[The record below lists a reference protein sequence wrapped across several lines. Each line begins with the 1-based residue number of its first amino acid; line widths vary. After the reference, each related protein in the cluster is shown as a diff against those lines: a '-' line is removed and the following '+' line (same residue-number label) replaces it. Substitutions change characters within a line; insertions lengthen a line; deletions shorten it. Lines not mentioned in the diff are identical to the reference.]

1 MTNSEYKKVN
11 EKLDKLIEQVASLSS
26 EHEKNVLTEELN
38 RISTLMVFWSE
49 D

>member
-1 MTNSEYKKVN
+1 MTQTEYKKLN

-26 EHEKNVLTEELN
+26 GHEKKVLTEELN
-38 RISTLMVFWSE
+38 RISTLMVFWVE